1 MSTDTDAWTV
11 ARIRA
16 LKGRRFAC
24 VTATDA
30 VTARWADAAGIPL
43 VLVGDS
49 LAMTVL
55 GHSTT
60 LPATMEAMLH
70 HTAAV
75 VRGAGRALVIA
86 DMPFM
91 SYQVSDDQ
99 ALANAGRF
107 LQEAGAAGVKIEGGR
122 VRAGTVRRLVDN
134 GIPVLGHIGLL
145 PQSVRAMGGYPVQG
159 RRPSD
164 AARLIA
170 DARAL
175 EAAGAFAI
183 VLEGMP
189 PAVARRITSSVKVPT
204 IGIGAGP
211 HCDGQI
217 LVIHDLLGLAAG
229 RAPKFVRRYAELGAQ
244 AVAALEQYRRDVEA
258 GRFPSAEHCY

>member
-11 ARIRA
+11 ARVRA

-30 VTARWADAAGIPL
+30 VTARWADTAGFPL
-43 VLVGDS
+43 ILVGDS

-55 GHSTT
+55 GHATT

-91 SYQVSDDQ
+91 SYQVSDEQ
-99 ALANAGRF
+99 AVANAGRF

-164 AARLIA
+164 AARLVA

-175 EAAGAFAI
+175 ETAGAFAI

-189 PAVARRITSSVKVPT
+189 AAVARRITAAVGIPT

-217 LVIHDLLGLAAG
+217 LVMHDLLGLTGG
-229 RAPKFVRRYAELGAQ
+229 RTPRFVRRYAELGAQ
-244 AVAALEQYRRDVEA
+244 AVEALERFRREVEA
-258 GRFPSAEHCY
+258 GRFPGAEHCY

>member
-16 LKGRRFAC
+16 MKGRRFAC

-107 LQEAGAAGVKIEGGR
+107 LQEAGAAGVKLEGGR
-122 VRAGTVRRLVDN
+122 VRAGTVRRLVNN

-159 RRPSD
+159 RRPSE
-164 AARLIA
+164 AARLVA

-175 EAAGAFAI
+175 EDAGAFAI

-189 PAVARRITSSVKVPT
+189 PAVARRITQSVQVPT

-211 HCDGQI
+211 QCDGQI
-217 LVIHDLLGLAAG
+217 LVIHDLLGLAGG
-229 RAPKFVRRYAELGAQ
+229 RSPKFVARYAELGAQ
-244 AVAALEQYRRDVEA
+244 AVAALEQFRRDVEA
-258 GRFPSAEHCY
+258 GRFPTTEHCY